1 MGEGLFGRF
10 GLAFQGLSCP
20 LGRRGILIAI
30 SSGVRRGGWVGKD
43 LFTVAS
49 WELTKTKTIYIYIC
63 IHDALIAGKMCLLFL
78 RLMSG
83 AVCTAVA
90 KGVQHTGRAYLHV
103 CEHICMYAS
112 IYAYTHICLLLL
124 SEGLIETQKYN

>member
-1 MGEGLFGRF
+1 MGGEG
-10 GLAFQGLSCP
+10 SVHCC
-20 LGRRGILIAI
+20 
-30 SSGVRRGGWVGKD
+30 VVGTNKN
-43 LFTVAS
+43 
-49 WELTKTKTIYIYIC
+49 KNYIYIYIC

-103 CEHICMYAS
+103 CEHICIYAS
-112 IYAYTHICLLLL
+112 IYAYTHICIYICIHDA
-124 SEGLIETQKYN
+124 LIPGKM